1 MEKIYFCFM
10 VCFLICLSS
19 GSLALKGGWDT
30 VEHLSYNLMKETNF
44 KVHDTKL
51 FRYRSG
57 LHVRHDLEI
66 HLALKPHGDHCDD
79 EPFKFWLIENGNI
92 SVFTWTQRP
101 LVQNGEF
108 HFHLYVN
115 KSIPIGQYTL
125 NSSVPYSKEKG
136 KTAQLCDVNV
146 IFNPRLT
153 QWNASSFDDKRIRR
167 QTTSS
172 AFNDEYLN
180 NNYGYIWKG
189 SRAIPWNYAVGSQVV
204 TDSKNRLT
212 RLMSRTERSSEVE
225 YSRALSKLIGNNVLY
240 GRWNGYYDDGVE
252 PSQWVGSEEILT
264 RWLQSGLRV
273 RYAQCWVFA
282 AILTTILR
290 ASGIPARTVTNY
302 RSHHDRGLTDN
313 RMAVLRQYD
322 NKVQPD
328 EPTWNYHVWTEAWL
342 QRLDLGQTFNWNA
355 LDATPQEPSPLA
367 PNQPFRAGPAYVPFI
382 RSNMRTALYDTLFIL
397 AEVNTEKTCPTTGR
411 VLPEEART
419 TTRVVQFQQSRMY
432 YHQLQN
438 CTRRF

>member
-1 MEKIYFCFM
+1 
-10 VCFLICLSS
+10 
-19 GSLALKGGWDT
+19 
-30 VEHLSYNLMKETNF
+30 MKETNF

-79 EPFKFWLIENGNI
+79 EPLKFWLIENGNV
-92 SVFTWTQRP
+92 SVYTQRP

-108 HFHLYVN
+108 HFHLHVS
-115 KSIPIGQYTL
+115 KSILIGQYTL

-153 QWNASSFDDKRIRR
+153 QWNASNFDDKRIRR

-264 RWLQSGLRV
+264 RWLQSELRV

-302 RSHHDRGLTDN
+302 NSHRDRGLITLSDG
-313 RMAVLRQYD
+313 RIIVRQYD
-322 NKVQPD
+322 NIIQQD
-328 EPTWNYHVWTEAWL
+328 ERQWNFHVWSEAWL
-342 QRLDLGQTFNWNA
+342 ERPDLEEPADWNA
-355 LDATPQEPSPLA
+355 VDATPQEPSPLA
-367 PNQPFRAGPAYVPFI
+367 PNQPYRAGPAYVPYI
-382 RSNMRTALYDTLFIL
+382 QSDRRIANYDTYFIL
-397 AEVNTEKTCPTTGR
+397 AEVNARGICPITGR
-411 VLPEEART
+411 LLPTDVGYAVVTKLSGRQPVVYDFNYPEFITNNYKIPSTSKRASDSASPELPPPYTGCARDMEECA
-419 TTRVVQFQQSRMY
+419 
-432 YHQLQN
+432 
-438 CTRRF
+438 